1 MAMEYR
7 EGGFMDT
14 FELYFNDLTPNA
26 QARLLEAAGIK
37 HPSEMNWDNI
47 FPITVLYFDDDD
59 SYDDQ

>member
-1 MAMEYR
+1 
-7 EGGFMDT
+7 MDT

-59 SYDDQ
+59 GYDDQ